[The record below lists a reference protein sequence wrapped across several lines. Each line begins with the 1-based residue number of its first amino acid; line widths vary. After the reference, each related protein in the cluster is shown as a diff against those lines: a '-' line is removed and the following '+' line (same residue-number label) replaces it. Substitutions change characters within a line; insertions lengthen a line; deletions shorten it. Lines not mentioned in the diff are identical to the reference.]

1 MTYRITI
8 EATAER
14 EIRAI
19 VRWKTR
25 NASPTVAARW
35 YNGLLKKVG
44 TLRTHPTRCPIAA
57 ENDKFP
63 IEIKGSECGSFGHR
77 FGFGLAKT
85 EVTRLRRRL
94 ALPGRCQETALG

>member
-19 VRWKTR
+19 VRWKTQ

-35 YNGLLKKVG
+35 YNGLLKRVG
-44 TLRTHPTRCPIAA
+44 TLRTHPTRCPITA

-63 IEIKGSECGSFGHR
+63 IEIRELLYG
-77 FGFGLAKT
+77 
-85 EVTRLRRRL
+85 RRRNVFRIIFTIRDDTVSIL
-94 ALPGRCQETALG
+94 FVHHGAQQELEP

>member
-1 MTYRITI
+1 MTYRIAI

-19 VRWKTR
+19 VRWKTE

-35 YNGLLKKVG
+35 YNGLLKKVA

-63 IEIKGSECGSFGHR
+63 FEIRELLYG
-77 FGFGLAKT
+77 
-85 EVTRLRRRL
+85 RRRGVFRVIFTIL
-94 ALPGRCQETALG
+94 DDTVCILFVHHGAQEELEP

>member
-1 MTYRITI
+1 MTYRIAI

-14 EIRAI
+14 QIRAT
-19 VRWKTR
+19 VRWKTE

-35 YNGLLKKVG
+35 YNGLLKKVA

-63 IEIKGSECGSFGHR
+63 IEIRELLYG
-77 FGFGLAKT
+77 
-85 EVTRLRRRL
+85 RRL
-94 ALPGRCQETALG
+94 YVFMIIFTIRDDTVSVLFVHHGAQQELEP